1 MRWTSPFFLPRAGR
15 STVANIMRHWYNTA
29 TVHTCTSTVQYARCA
44 YCQVRLSQ
52 TEPNPCII
60 IAQRLSHYHYHS
72 SPLPFPAWDCLGAFL
87 CFFFFFCTRVLLYS
101 YTRIP
106 CLCGCGGGGFQG
118 AVHSGGWM
126 FDMVLMLVWDVW
138 DCGVVFFSFFSF
150 HALLVFTSRS

>member
-87 CFFFFFCTRVLLYS
+87 CFFFFFLHSSTCILVYS
-101 YTRIP
+101 YTLLVRLWWWWFP
-106 CLCGCGGGGFQG
+106 GSG
-118 AVHSGGWM
+118 AFRW
-126 FDMVLMLVWDVW
+126 LDVW
-138 DCGVVFFSFFSF
+138 HGVDACMGCVRLWSSFFSFFSF